1 VEKIKTNALKHG
13 YSLIISDMQS
23 NNTSLLDGRV
33 GTDNFDIRKP
43 NESAIYI
50 VLSFKGWHS
59 FFV

>member
-13 YSLIISDMQS
+13 YFLIISDKQR

-33 GTDNFDIRKP
+33 GTDNFYIREP
-43 NESAIYI
+43 NESDIYI

-59 FFV
+59 FLV